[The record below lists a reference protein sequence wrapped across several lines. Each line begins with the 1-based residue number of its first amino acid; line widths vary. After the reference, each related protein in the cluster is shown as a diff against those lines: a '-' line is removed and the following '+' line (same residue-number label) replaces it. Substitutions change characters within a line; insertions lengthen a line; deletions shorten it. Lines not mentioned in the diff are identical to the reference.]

1 MEAGAAGGRIE
12 TAPKIQ
18 MMKDLLTSM
27 GVEGADPKVSQL
39 LLEFLHKY
47 VAEVVSDA
55 ALYQEHAGKPDL
67 DIDDLRLAIQA
78 KVNGAF
84 SQPAPREFMIE
95 IARAKN
101 AVPLPLIRPGVH
113 LPPPEHCNDLVSWQL
128 IGEEPPPVAG
138 PAGSKDSA
146 SSML

>member
-1 MEAGAAGGRIE
+1 MSEAVAGEGRIE

-18 MMKDLLTSM
+18 MMKDLLSSM
-27 GVEGADPKVSQL
+27 GVEEADPKVSQL

-55 ALYQEHAGKPDL
+55 SVYQEHAGKPEV

-84 SQPAPREFMIE
+84 SHPAPREFMIE
-95 IARAKN
+95 LARAKN
-101 AVPLPLIRPGVH
+101 SVPLPLIRPGVH
-113 LPPPEHCNDLVSWQL
+113 LPPPEHCNQTLTSLQL
-128 IGEEPPPVAG
+128 TGEGASG
-138 PAGSKDSA
+138 GGAAGSKMNIDQ
-146 SSML
+146 